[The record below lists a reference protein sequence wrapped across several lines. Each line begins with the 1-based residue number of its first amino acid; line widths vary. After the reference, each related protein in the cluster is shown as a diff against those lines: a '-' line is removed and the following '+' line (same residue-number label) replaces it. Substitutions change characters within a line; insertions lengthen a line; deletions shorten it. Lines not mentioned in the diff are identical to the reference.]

1 MRNGE
6 AKEFICTPHGHEL
19 IGEEMQDGGGAGQ
32 RGIKGRKNWDNCN
45 SITNKIYLKIKQKKT

>member
-19 IGEEMQDGGGAGQ
+19 IGEEMQDGGGCRAEGDKGKKKLGQ
-32 RGIKGRKNWDNCN
+32 
-45 SITNKIYLKIKQKKT
+45 L